1 MCEDVD
7 QNNSDMSALLYMKDL
22 IIKRQELQLEFYRVE
37 LEQLLQQLQNTTQ
50 RLLKQETQILL
61 LQHQLAQEREKN
73 KSNELSTNT
82 TQTKELVLNETT
94 QNTLLL
100 NNSSTQAQTPQ

>member
-1 MCEDVD
+1 VYKDVD
-7 QNNSDMSALLYMKDL
+7 QNNSELSALLYMKNL

-37 LEQLLQQLQNTTQ
+37 LERLLQQLQNATQ
-50 RLLKQETQILL
+50 RLLKQETHILL
-61 LQHQLAQEREKN
+61 LQHQLVQEKEKN

-82 TQTKELVLNETT
+82 TQTKEIVLNGTI

-100 NNSSTQAQTPQ
+100 NNSTQAQTSQ